1 MEKFGC
7 NTENT
12 KSRLIGN
19 LKEFIVNI
27 IKFITVNVNLVVT
40 KVILNSSIIEF
51 ARKVGT
57 IALWNLFFLLMT
69 LVQNFMLIKNIII
82 RNGKIVWKHGP
93 YC

>member
-12 KSRLIGN
+12 ISRIIGD

-40 KVILNSSIIEF
+40 KVTLNSSIIDL

-57 IALWNLFFLLMT
+57 IALWNLLF
-69 LVQNFMLIKNIII
+69 
-82 RNGKIVWKHGP
+82 
-93 YC
+93 Y

>member
-57 IALWNLFFLLMT
+57 IAL
-69 LVQNFMLIKNIII
+69 
-82 RNGKIVWKHGP
+82 
-93 YC
+93 

>member
-12 KSRLIGN
+12 ISRIIGN

-40 KVILNSSIIEF
+40 KVTLNSSIIDF
-51 ARKVGT
+51 ARKVDT
-57 IALWNLFFLLMT
+57 IALWNLLFIDDCGTDF
-69 LVQNFMLIKNIII
+69 
-82 RNGKIVWKHGP
+82 HAD
-93 YC
+93 